1 METIKIGNEAL
12 DLFWEMIDLCYEDD
26 LDDFDKLYDD
36 LLYQAEGLNESL
48 EEAEQDNGEGYEQ
61 EFTDALNLAKEI
73 KMYREQL
80 IKLRDKEFEW
90 IYG

>member
-12 DLFWEMIDLCYEDD
+12 DLFWEMIDLCYKDD
-26 LDDFDKLYDD
+26 LDYFDKLYDN
-36 LLYQAEGLNESL
+36 LLYQAQGLNESI